1 MAGSPERCED
11 VLRNEEVLL
20 QTKYEENDRITRRF
34 TEVMDEMKSRMDEY
48 GERGPTRAKRVPR
61 PRPVGSSAEF
71 DAFTRIVDRGGTVER
86 FETVTSKEVTVKNSV
101 LQKEVDRANAELAR
115 AEELCERLRAD
126 NRRLTEDRD
135 GCAGHARR
143 LTERARRRDAEAER
157 LAAALKARDAEV
169 ARLLRELDA
178 AEKRSRRERL
188 ADEKRAAER
197 ARAVDENA
205 RLADAVKRLEAA
217 RADADERHAK
227 AAARAADALAKCARE
242 KEALAAG
249 FRKQLELIDALK
261 RRHAVAALRDQTD
274 GLHDE
279 FGKLLESE

>member
-11 VLRNEEVLL
+11 VLKNEEVL
-20 QTKYEENDRITRRF
+20 QRKYEENDRLARRF

-48 GERGPTRAKRVPR
+48 GERGPTRVKRTPR

-71 DAFTRIVDRGGTVER
+71 DAFTRIVDRGDTVER
-86 FETVTSKEVTVKNSV
+86 FETVTSKEITVKNYV
-101 LQKEVDRANAELAR
+101 LQKEIDRANAELAR

-135 GCAGHARR
+135 GCAGQVRR
-143 LTERARRRDAEAER
+143 LTERTRKRDAEAER
-157 LAAALKARDAEV
+157 LAAALKGRDAEV

-197 ARAVDENA
+197 ARAADENA
-205 RLADAVKRLEAA
+205 RLTQAVKLLEAE
-217 RADADERHAK
+217 RVDAEERHAR
-227 AAARAADALAKCARE
+227 AASRAADALAKCARE
-242 KEALAAG
+242 KEALTAG
-249 FRKQLELIDALK
+249 FRKQLELIDAMK

-274 GLHDE
+274 GLDNE
-279 FGKLLESE
+279 FCKLLESE